1 MKILIIIWF
10 LFLLALI
17 YVEVMFAKNE
27 VTYNQRMKI
36 YNGISMYCN
45 EQYTNGE
52 EPDVDM
58 FGRVEDYDKTL
69 HRIWDWG
76 CKNILPPE
84 DYEKIKKYL

>member
-1 MKILIIIWF
+1 MKILIITWF
-10 LFLLALI
+10 LLLLALI

-27 VTYNQRMKI
+27 VAYNQRTKI
-36 YNGISMYCN
+36 FKAISMYCN
-45 EQYTNGE
+45 EQFTNGE

-58 FGRVEDYDKTL
+58 FDRVEDYDKTL
-69 HRIWDWG
+69 RRIWDWG